1 MPKIKNLAALVAAV
15 EGARRYARSNPDKA
29 AKYIDQA
36 AAFLDKQTKG
46 KYHGQVEG
54 VVGKV
59 KSAAGLPQSSGN
71 GTQSYVANAGYGK
84 HQGYGATQAV
94 SPDPLTTTAPST
106 TPSPSSR
113 PTSAAAPT
121 SPIPTPPVST
131 PPTRAT
137 VDPERTGD
145 KHFPGAKDL

>member
-59 KSAAGLPQSSGN
+59 KGAGLPQSSGN
-71 GTQSYVANAGYGK
+71 GTQSGEQVRRP
-84 HQGYGATQAV
+84 Q
-94 SPDPLTTTAPST
+94 PLLGRHLFRCRRHPGSAPS
-106 TPSPSSR
+106 SVRLIVRRPSSIACAV
-113 PTSAAAPT
+113 AAARSCGSRSAVQTKRECAPSAWT
-121 SPIPTPPVST
+121 CAAPLWC
-131 PPTRAT
+131 
-137 VDPERTGD
+137 E
-145 KHFPGAKDL
+145 